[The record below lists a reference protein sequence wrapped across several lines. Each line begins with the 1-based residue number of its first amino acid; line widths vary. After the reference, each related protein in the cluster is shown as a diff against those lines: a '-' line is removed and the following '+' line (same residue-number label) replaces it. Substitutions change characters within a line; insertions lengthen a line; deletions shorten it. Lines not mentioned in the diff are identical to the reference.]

1 MDFSPK
7 LFRPLKN
14 YALICD
20 WNIIIYW
27 DSFLILLLIRRSLI
41 NFVEI
46 NKKSRKRMFPGFFI
60 SSYRMSFH

>member
-20 WNIIIYW
+20 WNIIIYK
-27 DSFLILLLIRRSLI
+27 
-41 NFVEI
+41 NT
-46 NKKSRKRMFPGFFI
+46 
-60 SSYRMSFH
+60 HT